1 MGTYD
6 PVRGCYRANH
16 SRFSEK
22 GSSDILGIW
31 GGRMLCIEVKAKRGT
46 LRPEQKE
53 FLEVMGKLGALTLVA
68 RSLEDVLSFLV
79 PSPDSLHTIYRPSDC
94 K

>member
-16 SRFSEK
+16 SKFSEK

-31 GGRMLCIEVKAKRGT
+31 GGRMLCIEVKTKRGT

-53 FLEVMGKLGALTLVA
+53 FLEVMGKLGAITLLA
-68 RSLEDVLSFLV
+68 RSLDDVVASLV
-79 PSPDSLHTIYRPSDC
+79 SVPDSLSRVYPERADR
-94 K
+94 

>member
-16 SRFSEK
+16 SKFSEK

-31 GGRMLCIEVKAKRGT
+31 DGRMLCIEVKSRRGT
-46 LRPEQKE
+46 LRPEQRE
-53 FLEVMGKLGALTLVA
+53 FLETMGKLGAITILA
-68 RSLEDVLSFLV
+68 RSLEDVLTSLV
-79 PSPDSLHTIYRPSDC
+79 RVPDSLNRADQD
-94 K
+94 

>member
-16 SRFSEK
+16 SKFSEK

-31 GGRMLCIEVKAKRGT
+31 DGRMLCIEVKSRRGT
-46 LRPEQKE
+46 LRPEQRE
-53 FLEVMGKLGALTLVA
+53 FLETMGKLGAITILA
-68 RSLEDVLSFLV
+68 RCLEDVEGALV
-79 PSPDSLHTIYRPSDC
+79 RVPDSLRTVYQP
-94 K
+94 

>member
-6 PVRGCYRANH
+6 PIRGCYRANQ

-31 GGRMLCIEVKAKRGT
+31 QGRMLCIEVKSRRGT

-53 FLEVMGKLGALTLVA
+53 FLETMGRLGAITLLA
-68 RSLEDVLSFLV
+68 RSLDDVLALLSRM
-79 PSPDSLHTIYRPSDC
+79 PDSLNSIDQD
-94 K
+94 

>member
-16 SRFSEK
+16 SKFSEK

-31 GGRMLCIEVKAKRGT
+31 QGRMLCIEVKSRRGT

-53 FLEVMGKLGALTLVA
+53 FLETMSKLGAITLLA
-68 RSLEDVLSFLV
+68 RGLEEVLDALA
-79 PSPDSLHTIYRPSDC
+79 PSPDSLNTDHRD
-94 K
+94 

>member
-16 SRFSEK
+16 SKFSEK

-31 GGRMLCIEVKAKRGT
+31 QGKMLCIEVKSRRGT

-53 FLEVMGKLGALTLVA
+53 FLETMNRLGAITLVA
-68 RSLEDVLSFLV
+68 RSLDDVCSALV
-79 PSPDSLHTIYRPSDC
+79 SIPDSLRTAYHPED
-94 K
+94 